1 MTCQKCGFQNN
12 DAVKFCIECG
22 SPLEYDS
29 SDFYDTDEKSG
40 YPEQAGYP
48 ERAGYPEQTGYPER
62 AGYPE
67 QTGYPERAGYPEQTG
82 YPERAGY
89 PERDTFRS
97 GMARG
102 YSIVCNTYLPSGNDP
117 KLVNM
122 AREGWNWGAFF
133 FTWIWLV
140 CHNMV
145 PFGIGLLLASFF
157 FGPLSL
163 IASFYLG
170 AKGNELAWT
179 YKPFRNLQ
187 HFEETERVWSRWGL
201 GLFLVS
207 MGGALIFL
215 FLAMFSGL
223 H

>member
-1 MTCQKCGFQNN
+1 MTCRKCGFENSNN
-12 DAVKFCIECG
+12 VKFCIECG
-22 SPLEYDS
+22 SALEHSS

-48 ERAGYPEQTGYPER
+48 EQS
-62 AGYPE
+62 
-67 QTGYPERAGYPEQTG
+67 G

-89 PERDTFRS
+89 PERETQRRRGGAPY
-97 GMARG
+97 GM
-102 YSIVCNTYLPSGNDP
+102 VCNTYLPSGNDP
-117 KLVNM
+117 KLLNM
-122 AREGWNWGAFF
+122 TREGWNWGAFV
-133 FTWIWLV
+133 FTWIWLLW
-140 CHNMV
+140 HNMV

-170 AKGNELAWT
+170 AKANELAWT

-187 HFEETERVWSRWGL
+187 HFEETEKAWNRWGL
-201 GLFLVS
+201 VLFLVS
-207 MGGALIFL
+207 MGGGIL
-215 FLAMFSGL
+215 FFILAMLSGL